1 MRSMEMSAK
10 TVEAAVQAA
19 CDALGVDRDDI
30 NVSYEVLEFPA
41 RKLFKTIPAKVLVKV
56 EEPEAAPAP
65 VAEEKPAEVSTK
77 PAEVVEISD
86 ETAPAIEKAVVEEMV
101 EDAELAPVAEDEV
114 EIPLDIA
121 ADPRLQA
128 AVDYLT
134 PIFNL
139 MGVENF
145 TFSAVKKGAA
155 TILKVSGE
163 HMGALIGRR
172 GETMESLSYL
182 ASLVVNRMEGS
193 YVKLGLDVGGY
204 RNKREDDLS
213 ALAKR
218 IADRVIRTGCYYE
231 MEPMNPYE
239 RHIIHTAIAEIDG
252 VRSESKGEGPAR
264 HVVLYST
271 DPDACNLPDRDN
283 ARNQRGGRREGGRGQ
298 RRDGG
303 RGYRGNGS
311 RGPRSGRDG
320 GRGPRRD
327 NRGGR
332 GPRGPREGGRGP
344 RYGGAPRRDTR
355 GGPRY
360 GGPRSS
366 VPAREF
372 ADAPRDPAAKP
383 MAPKTTERIHDG
395 DDFAFGKIEF

>member
-1 MRSMEMSAK
+1 MRSIEMSAK

-19 CDALGVDRDDI
+19 CEALGVDRDDI

-56 EEPEAAPAP
+56 EEPEVEEVKPVEVAPAP
-65 VAEEKPAEVSTK
+65 VEAPAVPAEEAVPAAEPAAEEPAEAS
-77 PAEVVEISD
+77 
-86 ETAPAIEKAVVEEMV
+86 VEE
-101 EDAELAPVAEDEV
+101 DTSADEEV
-114 EIPLDIA
+114 PLDIA

-134 PIFNL
+134 PIFKL
-139 MGVENF
+139 MGVEEFSF
-145 TFSAVKKGAA
+145 TAVKKGEA
-155 TILKVSGE
+155 TILRVTGE

-182 ASLVVNRMEGS
+182 ASLVINRMEGP

-239 RHIIHTAIAEIDG
+239 RHIIHTAIADIEG
-252 VRSESKGEGPAR
+252 VRSESKGEGPTR
-264 HVVLYST
+264 HIVIYST
-271 DPDACNLPDRDN
+271 DPNASNLPDRDN
-283 ARNQRGGRREGGRGQ
+283 ARNT
-298 RRDGG
+298 
-303 RGYRGNGS
+303 
-311 RGPRSGRDG
+311 RGPRRDG

-327 NRGGR
+327 GR
-332 GPRGPREGGRGP
+332 GPRRDGGRP
-344 RYGGAPRRDTR
+344 
-355 GGPRY
+355 Y

-366 VPAREF
+366 VPGREF
-372 ADAPRDPAAKP
+372 ADRPRDPNAQP

>member
-1 MRSMEMSAK
+1 MRSIEMSAK
-10 TVEAAVQAA
+10 TVEAALQAA

-121 ADPRLQA
+121 AAPRLQA

-182 ASLVVNRMEGS
+182 ASLVVNRMEGP

-320 GRGPRRD
+320 V
-327 NRGGR
+327 RGGYR
-332 GPRGPREGGRGP
+332 GQRSDR
-344 RYGGAPRRDTR
+344 
-355 GGPRY
+355 GPRY

-372 ADAPRDPAAKP
+372 ADTPRDLDAKP

>member
-239 RHIIHTAIAEIDG
+239 RHIIHTAVADIEG
-252 VRSESKGEGPAR
+252 VRSESKGEGPTR
-264 HVVLYST
+264 RVVLYST
-271 DPDACNLPDRDN
+271 DPNASNLPDRDN
-283 ARNQRGGRREGGRGQ
+283 ARNVRGPRREGGRGP
-298 RRDGG
+298 RRDN
-303 RGYRGNGS
+303 RS
-311 RGPRSGRDG
+311 PRREG

-327 NRGGR
+327 NRG
-332 GPRGPREGGRGP
+332 PRREGGRG
-344 RYGGAPRRDTR
+344 YGAPK
-355 GGPRY
+355 Y
-360 GGPRSS
+360 N
-366 VPAREF
+366 VPQREF
-372 ADAPRDPAAKP
+372 ANMTRDPDAKP

>member
-1 MRSMEMSAK
+1 MRSIEMSAK

-19 CDALGVDRDDI
+19 CEALGVDRDDI

-56 EEPEAAPAP
+56 EEPEVEEVKPVEAAPAP
-65 VAEEKPAEVSTK
+65 VEAPAAPAEEAVPAAEPAAEESAEAPAE
-77 PAEVVEISD
+77 
-86 ETAPAIEKAVVEEMV
+86 
-101 EDAELAPVAEDEV
+101 EDASADEEV
-114 EIPLDIA
+114 PLDIA

-134 PIFNL
+134 PIFKL
-139 MGVENF
+139 MGVEEFSF
-145 TFSAVKKGAA
+145 TAVKKGEA
-155 TILKVSGE
+155 TILRVTGE

-182 ASLVVNRMEGS
+182 ASLVINRMEGP

-239 RHIIHTAIAEIDG
+239 RHIIHTAIADIEG
-252 VRSESKGEGPAR
+252 VRSESKGEGPTR
-264 HVVLYST
+264 HIVIYST
-271 DPDACNLPDRDN
+271 DPNASNLPDRDN
-283 ARNQRGGRREGGRGQ
+283 ARNT
-298 RRDGG
+298 
-303 RGYRGNGS
+303 
-311 RGPRSGRDG
+311 RGPRRDG

-327 NRGGR
+327 GRGPRRDGGR
-332 GPRGPREGGRGP
+332 GPRSGGPHRDGRGP
-344 RYGGAPRRDTR
+344 RRDGGRP
-355 GGPRY
+355 Y

-366 VPAREF
+366 VPGREF
-372 ADAPRDPAAKP
+372 ADRPRDPNAQP

>member
-10 TVEAAVQAA
+10 TVEAALQAA

-213 ALAKR
+213 ALARR

-320 GRGPRRD
+320 V
-327 NRGGR
+327 RGGYR
-332 GPRGPREGGRGP
+332 GQRSDR
-344 RYGGAPRRDTR
+344 
-355 GGPRY
+355 GPRY

-372 ADAPRDPAAKP
+372 ADTPRDPDAKP

>member
-1 MRSMEMSAK
+1 MRSIEMSAK
-10 TVEAAVQAA
+10 TVEAALQAA

-56 EEPEAAPAP
+56 EEPEATPAP

-121 ADPRLQA
+121 AAPRLQA

-182 ASLVVNRMEGS
+182 ASLVVNRMEGP

-320 GRGPRRD
+320 VRGGYRGPRSDR
-327 NRGGR
+327 
-332 GPRGPREGGRGP
+332 
-344 RYGGAPRRDTR
+344 
-355 GGPRY
+355 GPRY

-372 ADAPRDPAAKP
+372 ADTPRDPDAKP

>member
-77 PAEVVEISD
+77 PAEIVEISD

-182 ASLVVNRMEGS
+182 ASLVVNRMEGP

-320 GRGPRRD
+320 V
-327 NRGGR
+327 RGGYR
-332 GPRGPREGGRGP
+332 GQRSDR
-344 RYGGAPRRDTR
+344 
-355 GGPRY
+355 GPRY

-366 VPAREF
+366 VPTREF
-372 ADAPRDPAAKP
+372 ADAPRDPDAKP

>member
-1 MRSMEMSAK
+1 MRSIEMSAK

-19 CDALGVDRDDI
+19 CEALGVDRDDI

-56 EEPEAAPAP
+56 EEPEVEEVKPVEAAPAP
-65 VAEEKPAEVSTK
+65 VEAPAVPAEEAVPAAEPAAEEPAE
-77 PAEVVEISD
+77 
-86 ETAPAIEKAVVEEMV
+86 APVEE
-101 EDAELAPVAEDEV
+101 DASADEEV
-114 EIPLDIA
+114 PLDIA

-134 PIFNL
+134 PIFKL
-139 MGVENF
+139 MGVEEFSF
-145 TFSAVKKGAA
+145 TAVKKGEA
-155 TILKVSGE
+155 TILRVTGE

-182 ASLVVNRMEGS
+182 ASLVINRMEGP

-239 RHIIHTAIAEIDG
+239 RHIIHTAIADIEG
-252 VRSESKGEGPAR
+252 VRSESKGEGPTR
-264 HVVLYST
+264 HIVIYST
-271 DPDACNLPDRDN
+271 DPNASNLPDRDN
-283 ARNQRGGRREGGRGQ
+283 ARNT
-298 RRDGG
+298 
-303 RGYRGNGS
+303 
-311 RGPRSGRDG
+311 RGPRRDG

-327 NRGGR
+327 GR
-332 GPRGPREGGRGP
+332 GPRRDGGRP
-344 RYGGAPRRDTR
+344 
-355 GGPRY
+355 Y

-366 VPAREF
+366 VPGREF
-372 ADAPRDPAAKP
+372 ADRPRDPNAQP

>member
-19 CDALGVDRDDI
+19 CEALGVDRDDI
-30 NVSYEVLEFPA
+30 NVSYEVLEFPT

-56 EEPEAAPAP
+56 EEPEA
-65 VAEEKPAEVSTK
+65 EKPAEVSTK

-86 ETAPAIEKAVVEEMV
+86 ETAPEIQKEVVEDMV
-101 EDAELAPVAEDEV
+101 EEAELAPAPGEEV
-114 EIPLDIA
+114 EVPLDID

-145 TFSAVKKGAA
+145 TFTAVKKGAA

-182 ASLVVNRMEGS
+182 ASLVVNRMEGP

-213 ALAKR
+213 ALARR

-239 RHIIHTAIAEIDG
+239 RHIIHTAVAEIEG
-252 VRSESKGEGPAR
+252 VRSESKGEGPDR
-264 HVVLYST
+264 RVVIYST
-271 DPDACNLPDRDN
+271 DPNASNLPDRDAPRGRRSGPN
-283 ARNQRGGRREGGRGQ
+283 RGNRNGRSFNGNRGPRNDNRRGG
-298 RRDGG
+298 
-303 RGYRGNGS
+303 GYRGNSS
-311 RGPRSGRDG
+311 RP
-320 GRGPRRD
+320 PRD
-327 NRGGR
+327 NRGGSR
-332 GPRGPREGGRGP
+332 NGGRG
-344 RYGGAPRRDTR
+344 YGRP
-355 GGPRY
+355 
-360 GGPRSS
+360 SS
-366 VPAREF
+366 VPEREF
-372 ADAPRDPAAKP
+372 ASAPRDPNARP
-383 MAPKTTERIHDG
+383 QAPARTARIHDG
-395 DDFAFGKIEF
+395 DDFDMFGKIEL

>member
-320 GRGPRRD
+320 V
-327 NRGGR
+327 RGGYR
-332 GPRGPREGGRGP
+332 GQRSDR
-344 RYGGAPRRDTR
+344 
-355 GGPRY
+355 GPRY

-372 ADAPRDPAAKP
+372 SDTPRDPDAKP

>member
-1 MRSMEMSAK
+1 MRSIEMSAK

-19 CDALGVDRDDI
+19 CEALGVDRDDI

-56 EEPEAAPAP
+56 EEPEVEEVKPVEAAPAP
-65 VAEEKPAEVSTK
+65 VEAPAVPAEEAVPAAEPAAEEPAE
-77 PAEVVEISD
+77 
-86 ETAPAIEKAVVEEMV
+86 APVEE
-101 EDAELAPVAEDEV
+101 DASADEEV
-114 EIPLDIA
+114 SLDIA

-134 PIFNL
+134 PIFKL
-139 MGVENF
+139 MGVEEFSF
-145 TFSAVKKGAA
+145 TAVKKGEA
-155 TILKVSGE
+155 TILRVTGE

-182 ASLVVNRMEGS
+182 ASLVINRMEGP

-239 RHIIHTAIAEIDG
+239 RHIIHTAIADIEG
-252 VRSESKGEGPAR
+252 VRSESKGEGPTR
-264 HVVLYST
+264 HIVIYST
-271 DPDACNLPDRDN
+271 DPNASNLPDRDN
-283 ARNQRGGRREGGRGQ
+283 ARNT
-298 RRDGG
+298 
-303 RGYRGNGS
+303 
-311 RGPRSGRDG
+311 RGPRRDG

-327 NRGGR
+327 GR
-332 GPRGPREGGRGP
+332 GPRRDGGRP
-344 RYGGAPRRDTR
+344 
-355 GGPRY
+355 Y

-366 VPAREF
+366 VLGREF
-372 ADAPRDPAAKP
+372 ADRPRDPNAQP

>member
-10 TVEAAVQAA
+10 TVEDAVQAA

-56 EEPEAAPAP
+56 EEPEAEVAAP
-65 VAEEKPAEVSTK
+65 V
-77 PAEVVEISD
+77 
-86 ETAPAIEKAVVEEMV
+86 ETAPAAQPAPAAPAGPAAA
-101 EDAELAPVAEDEV
+101 AEPAPADDTEV
-114 EIPLDIA
+114 ELDIA

-128 AVDYLT
+128 AVDYLS
-134 PIFNL
+134 PIFRL
-139 MGVENF
+139 MGVED
-145 TFSAVKKGAA
+145 FSFAAFRKGEA
-155 TILKVSGE
+155 TILRVTGE

-182 ASLVVNRMEGS
+182 ASLVINRMEGP

-204 RNKREDDLS
+204 RNKREDDLG

-218 IADRVIRTGCYYE
+218 LAERVIRTGCYYE

-239 RHIIHTAIAEIDG
+239 RHIIHTAVADIEG
-252 VRSESKGEGPAR
+252 VRSESKGEGPTR
-264 HVVLYST
+264 RVVLYST
-271 DPDACNLPDRDN
+271 DPNASNLPDRDN
-283 ARNQRGGRREGGRGQ
+283 ARNVRGGRRE
-298 RRDGG
+298 
-303 RGYRGNGS
+303 
-311 RGPRSGRDG
+311 G

-327 NRGGR
+327 NRG
-332 GPRGPREGGRGP
+332 PRREGGRGP
-344 RYGGAPRRDTR
+344 RRDNRGPRREGGRGYGAPK
-355 GGPRY
+355 
-360 GGPRSS
+360 SN
-366 VPAREF
+366 VPQREF
-372 ADAPRDPAAKP
+372 ANMTRDPDAKP

>member
-10 TVEAAVQAA
+10 TVEDAVQAA
-19 CDALGVDRDDI
+19 CDALGVDRDDL

-56 EEPEAAPAP
+56 EEPETEVAAPAETPAPVEQPAP
-65 VAEEKPAEVSTK
+65 VADAPA
-77 PAEVVEISD
+77 
-86 ETAPAIEKAVVEEMV
+86 ETAPA
-101 EDAELAPVAEDEV
+101 AEPAPADDTEV
-114 EIPLDIA
+114 ELDIA

-128 AVDYLT
+128 AVDYLS
-134 PIFNL
+134 PIFRL
-139 MGVENF
+139 MGVEDFSF
-145 TFSAVKKGAA
+145 TAFRKGEA
-155 TILKVSGE
+155 TILRVTGE

-182 ASLVVNRMEGS
+182 ASLVINRMEGP

-204 RNKREDDLS
+204 RNKREDDLG

-218 IADRVIRTGCYYE
+218 LAERVIRTGCYYE

-239 RHIIHTAIAEIDG
+239 RHIIHTAVADIEG
-252 VRSESKGEGPAR
+252 VRSESKGEGPTR

-271 DPDACNLPDRDN
+271 DPNASNLPDRDN
-283 ARNQRGGRREGGRGQ
+283 ARNA
-298 RRDGG
+298 
-303 RGYRGNGS
+303 
-311 RGPRSGRDG
+311 RGPRREG

-327 NRGGR
+327 NRG
-332 GPRGPREGGRGP
+332 PRREGGRGP
-344 RYGGAPRRDTR
+344 RRDNRGPRREGGRGYGAPK
-355 GGPRY
+355 
-360 GGPRSS
+360 SN
-366 VPAREF
+366 VPQREF
-372 ADAPRDPAAKP
+372 ANMTRDPDAKP

>member
-10 TVEAAVQAA
+10 TVEDAVQAA
-19 CDALGVDRDDI
+19 CDALGVDRDDL

-56 EEPEAAPAP
+56 EEPETEVAAPAETPAPVEQPAP
-65 VAEEKPAEVSTK
+65 VADAPA
-77 PAEVVEISD
+77 
-86 ETAPAIEKAVVEEMV
+86 ETAPA
-101 EDAELAPVAEDEV
+101 AEPAPADDTEV
-114 EIPLDIA
+114 ELDIA

-128 AVDYLT
+128 AVDYLS
-134 PIFNL
+134 PIFRL
-139 MGVENF
+139 MGVEDFSF
-145 TFSAVKKGAA
+145 TAFRKGEA
-155 TILKVSGE
+155 TILRVTGE

-182 ASLVVNRMEGS
+182 ASLVINRMEGP

-204 RNKREDDLS
+204 RNKREDDLG

-218 IADRVIRTGCYYE
+218 LAERVIRTGCYYE

-239 RHIIHTAIAEIDG
+239 RHIIHTAVADIEG
-252 VRSESKGEGPAR
+252 VRSESKGEGPTR

-271 DPDACNLPDRDN
+271 DPNASNLPDRDN
-283 ARNQRGGRREGGRGQ
+283 ARNARGSRRE
-298 RRDGG
+298 
-303 RGYRGNGS
+303 
-311 RGPRSGRDG
+311 G

-327 NRGGR
+327 NRG
-332 GPRGPREGGRGP
+332 PRREGGRGP
-344 RYGGAPRRDTR
+344 RRDNRGPRREGGRGYGAPK
-355 GGPRY
+355 
-360 GGPRSS
+360 SN
-366 VPAREF
+366 VPQREF
-372 ADAPRDPAAKP
+372 ANMTRDPDAKP

>member
-320 GRGPRRD
+320 V
-327 NRGGR
+327 RGGYR
-332 GPRGPREGGRGP
+332 GQRSDRGP
-344 RYGGAPRRDTR
+344 RYGGPH
-355 GGPRY
+355 
-360 GGPRSS
+360 SS

-372 ADAPRDPAAKP
+372 ADTPRDPDAKP

>member
-19 CDALGVDRDDI
+19 CEALGVDRDDI
-30 NVSYEVLEFPA
+30 NVSYEVLEFPT

-56 EEPEAAPAP
+56 EEPEA
-65 VAEEKPAEVSTK
+65 EKPAEVSTK

-86 ETAPAIEKAVVEEMV
+86 ETAPEIQKEVVEDMV
-101 EDAELAPVAEDEV
+101 EEAELAPVPGEEV
-114 EIPLDIA
+114 EVPLDID

-145 TFSAVKKGAA
+145 TFTAVKKGAA
-155 TILKVSGE
+155 MVLKVSGE

-182 ASLVVNRMEGS
+182 ASLVVNRMEGP

-213 ALAKR
+213 ALARR

-239 RHIIHTAIAEIDG
+239 RHIIHTAVAEIEG
-252 VRSESKGEGPAR
+252 VRSESKGEGPDR
-264 HVVLYST
+264 RVVIYST
-271 DPDACNLPDRDN
+271 DPNASNLPDRDAPRGRRSGPN
-283 ARNQRGGRREGGRGQ
+283 RGNRNGRSFNGNRGPRNDNRRGG
-298 RRDGG
+298 
-303 RGYRGNGS
+303 GYRGNSS
-311 RGPRSGRDG
+311 RP
-320 GRGPRRD
+320 PRD
-327 NRGGR
+327 NRGGSR
-332 GPRGPREGGRGP
+332 NGGRG
-344 RYGGAPRRDTR
+344 YGRP
-355 GGPRY
+355 
-360 GGPRSS
+360 SS
-366 VPAREF
+366 VPEREF
-372 ADAPRDPAAKP
+372 ASTPRDPNARP
-383 MAPKTTERIHDG
+383 QAPARTARIHDG
-395 DDFAFGKIEF
+395 DDFDMFGKIEL